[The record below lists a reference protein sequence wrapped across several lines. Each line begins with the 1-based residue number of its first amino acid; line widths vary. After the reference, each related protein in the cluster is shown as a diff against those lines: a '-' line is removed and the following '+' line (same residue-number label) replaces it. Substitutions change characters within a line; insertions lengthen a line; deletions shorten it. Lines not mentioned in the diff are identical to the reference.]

1 MIYGA
6 VVVVTTK
13 VEWELTHSLLLCT
26 HLFAQHNKEEEIT
39 IDDDAD
45 VLTNIQMNSDAVE
58 HVQAAACRH
67 HLKNSFC
74 FSPLLFTFALCCNLT
89 LVLSVSDGC
98 TV

>member
-67 HLKNSFC
+67 HLKNSF
-74 FSPLLFTFALCCNLT
+74 FSLLYYLLLHCAAILH
-89 LVLSVSDGC
+89 
-98 TV
+98 